1 MQIFTDKRHWW
12 KVQGL
17 LGSSIQIYMLP
28 FSWATNS
35 HTFSQMQWWML
46 KTSLIRACLPRKTC
60 FFFWRSG
67 SLTLGRAKDFKWR
80 CSRSE
85 WGGGKWWCKAK
96 IPIIKGKG
104 VWGELWTDSSSHY
117 CSCDGH
123 KAAVQDYLQDRAGAA
138 DLRAMTLLNSRA
150 HSCSI
155 TVNLQSIRWPTTHE
169 WNLAAFADASILEKK
184 KIRPGYSFFPPL
196 SSRCSITSITSPQQH
211 QHEEIRRGGV
221 WVQTAFAL
229 DVLPGR
235 L

>member
-1 MQIFTDKRHWW
+1 MNAEN
-12 KVQGL
+12 VANQGL
-17 LGSSIQIYMLP
+17 S
-28 FSWATNS
+28 A
-35 HTFSQMQWWML
+35 
-46 KTSLIRACLPRKTC
+46 KKTC

-169 WNLAAFADASILEKK
+169 WNLAAFTDASILEKK
-184 KIRPGYSFFPPL
+184 KIRPGYSFF
-196 SSRCSITSITSPQQH
+196 SPCPRAAQLH
-211 QHEEIRRGGV
+211 Q
-221 WVQTAFAL
+221 
-229 DVLPGR
+229 
-235 L
+235 